1 MSSLKNAGQ
10 NQIKKMK
17 SFLTALFIIVSLAG
31 YAQVTPEEKL
41 KETLK
46 QFHQDLVKKNTVSIN
61 QQTDKALSYG
71 HSNGWVETKN
81 EMIKNLE
88 TGYLSYQSFKE
99 DSIAVIINANVA
111 SARFIAEVNAT
122 LNGTAS
128 VFHLRVLEVWVK
140 KGNRWVLFA
149 RQAVRN

>member
-1 MSSLKNAGQ
+1 MR
-10 NQIKKMK
+10 
-17 SFLTALFIIVSLAG
+17 SFLTALFIIVSIAG
-31 YAQVTPEEKL
+31 YAQVTTEEKL

-46 QFHQDLVKKNTVSIN
+46 QFHRDLVKKNTVSIN

-99 DSIAVIINANVA
+99 DSIGVIINANVA
-111 SARFIAEVNAT
+111 SARFIAEVSAT

-149 RQAVRN
+149 RQAVKG

>member
-1 MSSLKNAGQ
+1 MR
-10 NQIKKMK
+10 
-17 SFLTALFIIVSLAG
+17 SFLTALFIIVSITG

-46 QFHQDLVKKNTVSIN
+46 QFHRDLVKKNTVSIN

-99 DSIAVIINANVA
+99 DSIGVIINANVA
-111 SARFIAEVNAT
+111 SARFIAEVSAT

-149 RQAVRN
+149 RQAVKG